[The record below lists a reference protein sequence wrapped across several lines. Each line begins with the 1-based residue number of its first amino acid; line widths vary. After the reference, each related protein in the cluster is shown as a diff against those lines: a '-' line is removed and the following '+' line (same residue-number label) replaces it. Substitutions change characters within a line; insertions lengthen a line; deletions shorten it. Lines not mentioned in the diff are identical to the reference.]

1 MNYAPSDHSPTLGVR
16 ATLFSAFLMKK
27 LSILLLAAVAVTSA
41 ACLDVTATTDP
52 PDVIVTLNPAGFGSN
67 RCVVASPD
75 PASVRAGQAI
85 AFHNNTGQ
93 THTIVA
99 EGSNTPWTTV
109 DPGETSG
116 SIEFSFA
123 STRRYYVQSCGASST
138 NLHTVVITVN

>member
-1 MNYAPSDHSPTLGVR
+1 
-16 ATLFSAFLMKK
+16 MKK
-27 LSILLLAAVAVTSA
+27 LSILVLVAVAVTSS

-67 RCVVASPD
+67 RCVIASPD

-109 DPGETSG
+109 DPGELERTARVLEG
-116 SIEFSFA
+116 
-123 STRRYYVQSCGASST
+123 
-138 NLHTVVITVN
+138 L